1 MDNELILNEQNSFE
15 ILNEII
21 LYMKKILLRIDDVKL
36 LFDDLEKNKIWVC
49 DNADYFKS
57 KCIYN
62 LDDMKKECILTN
74 QIISQL
80 LNNISNL
87 KDVDKNVIKSLNGEL
102 EL

>member
-1 MDNELILNEQNSFE
+1 MDNKLILNEQNSLE
-15 ILNEII
+15 ILNEIV
-21 LYMKKILLRIDDVKL
+21 LYMKKILLKIDDIKL
-36 LFDDLEKNKIWVC
+36 LIDGLEKNKIWVC

-57 KCIYN
+57 KCICN

-87 KDVDKNVIKSLNGEL
+87 KDIDKNVVKSLNGEL
-102 EL
+102 EI

>member
-1 MDNELILNEQNSFE
+1 MDNKLILNEQNSIE

-36 LFDDLEKNKIWVC
+36 LLDDLEKNKIWVC

-57 KCIYN
+57 KCLYN

-74 QIISQL
+74 QIICQL
-80 LNNISNL
+80 INNMSNL
-87 KDVDKNVIKSLNGEL
+87 KNVDKNVIKSLNGEL
-102 EL
+102 EI